1 MTEHLQINDVAP
13 CVHYLADGVQT
24 AFTFPFVVFKAADLE
39 VWRERERVAAGF
51 AVSGVGI
58 TGGGTVLFDVPPA
71 AGCRVRLRRRMA
83 LARIS
88 DFQTDGI
95 IRAKTLNDE
104 LDYQVAAVQQ
114 VADDVSRCLRRP
126 FTSDSAADLSLPD
139 PVPGRGL
146 KWNADGSAMVNT
158 DYDPDTAPAAQVA
171 VTADRQAVAAD
182 RAVAEQA
189 AAEAQLAAA
198 TAVAVASSV
207 STPLDRR
214 RNLGDLEDVGA
225 ARVNLGLAAIAASGA
240 YGDLTGTPALGSAAA
255 ASLGT
260 GAGQVPTADQVPGLV
275 QGVPTGSVLPYCSS
289 TLPSGW
295 LLCDGAAVSRTTY
308 ARLFGVL
315 GTAFGAGD
323 GSTTFNLPDLR
334 GRTAIGAGTGSGLS
348 ARTLGGKVGAE
359 THTLVFAEMPSHSHT
374 YTAHTRADQCAALG
388 GDVANTQ
395 SGIVS
400 TATNYVGGSGAHNN
414 MQPSLVLNFIVKT

>member
-1 MTEHLQINDVAP
+1 MTEHLQINDIAP
-13 CVHYLADGVQT
+13 CVHYLADGVQA
-24 AFTFPFVVFKAADLE
+24 AFTFPFAVFKAADLE

-58 TGGGTVLFDVPPA
+58 TGGGTVLFEVPPV
-71 AGCRVRLRRRMA
+71 AGCRVTLRRRMA
-83 LARIS
+83 LARVS

-114 VADDVSRCLRRP
+114 VADDVARCLQRP

-139 PVPGRGL
+139 PVPDRGL
-146 KWNADGSAMVNT
+146 KWNADGSGLVNT
-158 DYDPDTAPAAQVA
+158 DYDPDTAPAAAAAVA
-171 VTADRQAVAAD
+171 ADRQAVAAD
-182 RAVAEQA
+182 RAVVEQA
-189 AAEAQLAAA
+189 AADARQAAD
-198 TAVAVASSV
+198 TAVAIASSV

-225 ARVNLGLAAIAASGA
+225 ARANLGLAAIAASGA
-240 YGDLTGTPALGSAAA
+240 YADLSGRPVLGSAAA

-289 TLPSGW
+289 TLPAGW

-308 ARLFGVL
+308 ARLFGVV

-334 GRTAIGAGTGSGLS
+334 GRAPIGAGTGSGLS
-348 ARTLGGKVGAE
+348 ARTFGGKVGAE
-359 THTLVFAEMPSHSHT
+359 THTLSSAEMPSH
-374 YTAHTRADQCAALG
+374 AHAHVVYARADLGAASG
-388 GDVANTQ
+388 GDI
-395 SGIVS
+395 SGLHSGVTS
-400 TATNYVGGSGAHNN
+400 TNSWAAGGSGAHNN
-414 MQPSLVLNFIVKT
+414 MPPSLVLNFIVKT